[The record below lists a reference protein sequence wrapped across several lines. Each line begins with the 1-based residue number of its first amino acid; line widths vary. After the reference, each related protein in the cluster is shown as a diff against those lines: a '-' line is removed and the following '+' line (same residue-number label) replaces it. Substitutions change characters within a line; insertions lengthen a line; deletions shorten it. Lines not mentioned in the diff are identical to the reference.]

1 MGVMECN
8 RKDCDN
14 IMCNRYSQRFGYICD
29 ECFEELKCSHM
40 PIAMFMSVAK
50 NDLPNYNYD
59 EEFKEI

>member
-1 MGVMECN
+1 MGVKECR

-59 EEFKEI
+59 EEFKE